1 MEVITAKVPHQLRS
15 TPDSVLV
22 PTRPPSGY
30 CGLLVSGLSHQ
41 PLTGHFSGPS
51 RNALV
56 EHRSDPSRVGFGGLS
71 AKNHFSAHPLLLLLL
86 DSRALVLMICEGLRA
101 SFRALTAAHG
111 EGNPTPCFTILC
123 AKNLRGAPGSLIPPV
138 ILFCRRGAS
147 TLFSAFFN
155 FSRFFCLQEANL
167 RVL

>member
-30 CGLLVSGLSHQ
+30 CGLRVSGLSHQ
-41 PLTGHFSGPS
+41 PLTGHFSGSS
-51 RNALV
+51 RNGLV
-56 EHRSDPSRVGFGGLS
+56 EHRSDRVVS
-71 AKNHFSAHPLLLLLL
+71 ASVDCRPKSHFSAHPLLLLLL

-123 AKNLRGAPGSLIPPV
+123 AKNLRGAPGSLRIPPV
-138 ILFCRRGAS
+138 VHCWS
-147 TLFSAFFN
+147 P
-155 FSRFFCLQEANL
+155 
-167 RVL
+167 V